1 MRLLF
6 LMRHSGYVRNFESTI
21 RELCARGHEVHVG
34 FHGRTKYA
42 QLDPANIAEQL
53 DAELP
58 RFSYG
63 DAPLRRDGWG
73 LLGRELRLG
82 LDYLRYLEPEYD
94 AAPKLRERAAVTA
107 PPDILEKSKKGFSS
121 TRPGRRLLAARL
133 RAMNAAI
140 ATDPVLDD
148 YLREMRPDVLA
159 ITPLVEPGSPQSEYV
174 RSAQGLG
181 IRTAYCVASW
191 DNLTNK
197 GLVHGA
203 VDLVTVWNEA
213 MKREAVEMHRVPAD
227 RVAVTGAAPFDHWF
241 AWQPSVTRGE
251 FCARVGLPADRP
263 YVLYVCSSKF
273 VAPKEAP
280 FVRTWL
286 GYLRAAGSP
295 LRDAGVLVRPHPQ
308 NAEQWAN
315 ADLANLGPVAVW
327 PCAGAAP
334 VDAPTRSDYFDS
346 MYFSGAVVGVNT
358 TAEIESAIVGRA
370 VHTLRVPEFQGTQ
383 EGTLHFRYLREAG
396 GGVVQMAGDVAS
408 HVKQLDA
415 SLRDP
420 SAGETRGRAFVDA
433 FVRPYGR
440 DVAATPRV
448 VDALEQLA
456 ARPVA
461 PARPARGAEKM
472 RKRLEPRAAELAKE
486 AAEAPQKKIRLHRGT
501 SAKDVRTKQE
511 WGERQQRVAA
521 TVDAFH
527 AMGDVDRRSVLER
540 ITADIPAES
549 FVGLIAANKP
559 RRLDYPHAE
568 IYLQVTS
575 KTEVFRVKACAK
587 EPFTID
593 WIHSRIGAGEV
604 LYDVGANVGAYS
616 LVAAKKPGG
625 GARVYSFEASYANL
639 AALTV
644 NVALNGAAGHVTPMP
659 VALSDRT
666 AIDVFNLRD
675 VEPGGARH
683 ALGAGAMPEDGAT
696 LFPQPVLVYRLD
708 DVVAQFRLP
717 EPNHIKLDVD
727 GGELEVLAGASATLQ
742 SPALRTV
749 LIEVT
754 TALSDAVTEAL
765 GRNGLRLEARI
776 LKKNKAGEYAV
787 WYGVFGRGGEG
798 NAPVVTTEFRE

>member
-34 FHGRTKYA
+34 FHGRTRYA
-42 QLDPANIAEQL
+42 QLDPANIADQL
-53 DAELP
+53 DVALP
-58 RFSYG
+58 GFSYG

-94 AAPKLRERAAVTA
+94 EAPKLRERAAATA

-121 TRPGRRLLAARL
+121 TRPGRRLLASRL

-140 ATDPVLDD
+140 ATDPILDG
-148 YLREMRPDVLA
+148 YLREIQPDVLA

-174 RSAQGLG
+174 RSARALG

-213 MKREAVEMHRVPAD
+213 MKREAVDMHRVPAE
-227 RVAVTGAAPFDHWF
+227 RVTVTGAAPFDHWF
-241 AWQPSVTRGE
+241 TWQPSVARGE

-273 VAPKEAP
+273 VAPKEVP

-286 GYLRAAGSP
+286 GHLRADGSP
-295 LRDAGVLVRPHPQ
+295 LRDIGVLIRPHPQ

-315 ADLANLGPVAVW
+315 AELGNAGPVAVY

-334 VDAPTRSDYFDS
+334 VDASTRNDYFDS
-346 MYFSGAVVGVNT
+346 MHFSGAVVGVNT
-358 TAEIESAIVGRA
+358 TAEIECAILGRP
-370 VHTLRVPEFQGTQ
+370 VHALRVPEFLGTQ
-383 EGTLHFRYLREAG
+383 DGTLHFRYLRDAG
-396 GGVVQMAGDVAS
+396 GGIVQMADDVAT
-408 HVKQLDA
+408 HLRQLQA
-415 SLRDP
+415 SLNDP
-420 SAGETRGRAFVDA
+420 SIGERRGREFVGA

-440 DVAATPRV
+440 EVAATPRV

-456 ARPVA
+456 ARPVVPA
-461 PARPARGAEKM
+461 PPARGAARM
-472 RKRLEPRAAELAKE
+472 RQRLEPRAAELAKE

-511 WGERQQRVAA
+511 WGERQGRIAA
-521 TVDAFH
+521 TAATFH
-527 AMGDVDRRSVLER
+527 QMGDFDRRSVLER
-540 ITADIPAES
+540 IIPDIPAES
-549 FVGLIAANKP
+549 FVELVAANKP

-593 WIHSRIGAGEV
+593 WIHSRIAAGDV

-625 GARVYSFEASYANL
+625 GARVYSFEAGYANL
-639 AALTV
+639 AALTA
-644 NVALNGAAGHVTPMP
+644 NVALNGLAGQVTPMP
-659 VALSDRT
+659 MALSDRT
-666 AIDVFNLRD
+666 ALDVFNLRD

-683 ALGAGAMPEDGAT
+683 ALGAGVLPEDGVT
-696 LFPQPVLVYRLD
+696 LFPQPVLVFRLD

-727 GGELEVLAGASATLQ
+727 GGELAVLAGAAGTLA

-765 GRNGLRLEARI
+765 GRSGLRLEARI

-787 WYGVFGRGGEG
+787 WYGVFGRGGDPA
-798 NAPVVTTEFRE
+798 APVVTSEYRE